1 MTRKI
6 VKRSTFFN
14 RDSQIRIKTAA
25 GMSDVKA
32 TGENVTQGS
41 IGGALLSSAN
51 LDKTL
56 TSYFSG
62 SDCEISYAD
71 VKLSVFSF
79 QDDALRIVNSL
90 ESAQKGNLFM
100 QSVMHR
106 KQLSLNIDKCSILAL
121 DKRNR
126 VSKVREAINEGKKS

>member
-1 MTRKI
+1 MALYLAQRI
-6 VKRSTFFN
+6 SIKRSL
-14 RDSQIRIKTAA
+14 RILAA
-25 GMSDVKA
+25 
-32 TGENVTQGS
+32 
-41 IGGALLSSAN
+41 
-51 LDKTL
+51 
-56 TSYFSG
+56 
-62 SDCEISYAD
+62 DCEISYAD

-126 VSKVREAINEGKKS
+126 VSKVREAINEGKKVKNRKPNNSSKGKS